1 MGEEFE
7 REEQRPDIAGSNS
20 VFGPL
25 GTPVTPPRPAAID
38 ASAPRS
44 AGSPGPDDA
53 TEPDAAAAVSG
64 PDEAPVEGMVP
75 QIEAWPVL
83 AR

>member
-1 MGEEFE
+1 
-7 REEQRPDIAGSNS
+7 
-20 VFGPL
+20 
-25 GTPVTPPRPAAID
+25 PVTPPRPAAID

-53 TEPDAAAAVSG
+53 TEPDTAVVSG

-83 AR
+83 ARRELTPDWIIESSA